1 MIELFQIWALVEILG
16 ILCLPLAFTVF
27 RNMPDNGWAFSKALS
42 IIVIAFVV
50 WLPLMYVHFL
60 PFSQL
65 FIAGVVLILAGCSGF
80 SFIYTYRAIAEFWH
94 RNRFYVIVT
103 EIVFAGMLLLLGWLR
118 TFKADI
124 RGFEMFMD
132 EGFVAS
138 IMRSTHFPPGDMWFS
153 GHSINYYYYAHYTIA
168 VLAKLLGQ
176 SPAVAFNT
184 GIALFFGLTAV
195 NLFGVTCNIVA
206 WGLHTYTKNRITSET
221 ELVKP
226 DKALS
231 ALWLAIPY
239 GLTSMLMGLVLGN
252 LAATQQWWQ
261 NHGVPAHFDW
271 FAPSRVIKDTINE
284 FPAFSFIL
292 SCFHAH
298 VLTLA
303 FTILCIG
310 LAFNLFLEPEGKGLK
325 VFGSGGRLLLN
336 ICVTA
341 IIVGGLFVMNGWDYP
356 TYMGLMCVCIV
367 VQQLFVYRFRL
378 SSALLLDIIVVTG
391 SLVALSFVFYI
402 PFYAT
407 FVSPSLGIGIV
418 SQIYHSQL
426 TDELLIYGLFV
437 FMFLS
442 LMVAS
447 VIRRPVAQ
455 PARVMLS
462 TPVLVAAGIHPPEC
476 PDMHV
481 EETTGSA
488 YTNEL
493 SMDGSSVQMGSID
506 APVNFAFDIEE
517 TIGPAY
523 RDEQVTIKENAEQI
537 SLLAGKEKIA
547 EKPHG
552 GIAMRIIP
560 LCLGGYL
567 LASLAALALVPTSAT
582 LIIGCCLAVMG
593 VTLAL
598 YHIHNRA
605 LAFALLLGAAA
616 FTIVAGCEVF
626 FLKDVFDGG
635 SALRMNTVFKF
646 YFQAW
651 SLLSVSSGVGL
662 FFILEG
668 FRSGRT
674 MRVRARWV
682 QQCIGGIWS
691 SLLLVLVL
699 ASLVYPLIAPY
710 ARYSRVDASHP
721 QPYMSTDLSLD
732 GSAYLATCR
741 QPDCDFATVG
751 DYKAIHWLNE
761 HIQGDPV
768 VVEGSGDDYSYSSRI
783 STFTGLPT
791 LMGWAGH
798 ELQWRVNWVKRS
810 QAEQEDFNSRQASI
824 DTIYTNPDSSIVLTT
839 LARYHVQYLYVGGFE
854 RSKYSNADLKRFE
867 NFMQVVYDLDG
878 VTIFQ
883 VN

>member
-1 MIELFQIWALVEILG
+1 MIELLQMWALGEVLG
-16 ILCLPLAFTVF
+16 VICLPLAFTVF
-27 RNMPDNGWAFSKALS
+27 RNLPDRGWAFSKALS
-42 IIVIAFVV
+42 IIILAFAV
-50 WLPLMYVHFL
+50 WLPLMCVHFL
-60 PFSQL
+60 PFSRL
-65 FIAGVVLILAGCSGF
+65 FIVGVVLILAGCGGF
-80 SFIYTYRAIAEFWH
+80 GFIYTYRAIAEVWH
-94 RNRFYVIVT
+94 RNRWYVIAT

-138 IMRSTHFPPGDMWFS
+138 IMRSAHFPPNDMWFS

-168 VLAKLLGQ
+168 MLAKLLGQ

-206 WGLHTYTKNRITSET
+206 WGLHTYAKPRLSPET
-221 ELVKP
+221 ELEAGLAKP
-226 DKALS
+226 DRALS
-231 ALWLAIPY
+231 ALLLAIPY
-239 GLTSMLMGLVLGN
+239 GLASMLMGLVLGN

-310 LAFNLFLEPEGKGLK
+310 LAFNLFLEPERQGLK
-325 VFGSGGRLLLN
+325 VFGDGWQQFLN

-341 IIVGGLFVMNGWDYP
+341 IAVGGLFVMNGWDYP
-356 TYMGLMCVCIV
+356 TYMGLTCVCII
-367 VQQLFVYRFRL
+367 VQQFLAYQSRL
-378 SSALLLDIIVVTG
+378 HSALLLDIIIITG
-391 SLVALSFVFYI
+391 SLIILSLVFYI
-402 PFYAT
+402 PFYAS

-418 SQIYHSQL
+418 SQIYHSRL

-437 FMFLS
+437 FIFLS
-442 LMVAS
+442 LMVVSA
-447 VIRRPVAQ
+447 IRH
-455 PARVMLS
+455 PAADPAYML
-462 TPVLVAAGIHPPEC
+462 PAAPILVGVDLHAPEHA
-476 PDMHV
+476 DAHV
-481 EETTGSA
+481 
-488 YTNEL
+488 
-493 SMDGSSVQMGSID
+493 D
-506 APVNFAFDIEE
+506 FAFDVEE
-517 TIGPAY
+517 TIGVAHSN
-523 RDEQVTIKENAEQI
+523 EQVPMEDDSAQI
-537 SLLAGKEKIA
+537 SSILVEKEKVT
-547 EKPHG
+547 EKLRG
-552 GIAMRIIP
+552 GISMYIMP
-560 LCLGGYL
+560 VCLGGYL
-567 LASLAALALVPTSAT
+567 LASLVALALIPNSAT

-593 VTLAL
+593 VTLMF
-598 YHIHNRA
+598 YHIHDRS
-605 LAFALLLGAAA
+605 LAFALLLGASA

-626 FLKDVFDGG
+626 FLKDVFVGG
-635 SALRMNTVFKF
+635 PALRMNTVFKF

-651 SLLSVSSGVGL
+651 SLLSISSGVGL
-662 FFILEG
+662 FFILESLRPG
-668 FRSGRT
+668 KTTRIG
-674 MRVRARWV
+674 MRWA
-682 QQCIGGIWS
+682 QQCVGGVW
-691 SLLLVLVL
+691 SLLLLTLVL
-699 ASLVYPLIAPY
+699 ASMVYPLIAPY
-710 ARYSRVDASHP
+710 ARYSRVDARHP
-721 QPYMSTDLSLD
+721 QPYMTTDWSLD

-741 QPDCDFATVG
+741 QPDCDFATIG

-768 VVEGSGDDYSYSSRI
+768 IVEASGDDYSYSSRI

-791 LMGWAGH
+791 LMGWVGH
-798 ELQWRVNWVKRS
+798 EVQWRVNWVKHS
-810 QAEQEDFNSRQASI
+810 QTEQADFDSRQASI

-839 LARYHVQYLYVGGFE
+839 LARYHVQYIYVGDFE
-854 RSKYSNADLKRFE
+854 RNKYPKADLKRFKT
-867 NFMQVVYDLDG
+867 FMHIVYNVDG